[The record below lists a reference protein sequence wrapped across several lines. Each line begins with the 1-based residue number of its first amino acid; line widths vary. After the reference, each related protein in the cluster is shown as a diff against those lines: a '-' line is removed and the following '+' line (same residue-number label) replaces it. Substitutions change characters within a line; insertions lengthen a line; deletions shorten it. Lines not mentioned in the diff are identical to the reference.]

1 MRVLSLETSGT
12 TGSVAVLEDNEL
24 VAEQALP
31 GGQRSAQS
39 LVPTIQALLAQA
51 GWKISQVGLLMVT
64 SGPGSFTSL
73 RIGVSTAKA
82 LAYAVG
88 AEILGVNTLEVIARQ
103 AHGDGQPVKVVLD
116 AQRDQLFA
124 ATLASGKAGR
134 EPGTSATAV
143 VDNQDWLDSLQPGEV
158 VSGPGLKRLADR
170 LPPGVIV
177 VDRALWMP
185 TATVVGQ
192 IGFEQYSAGRRDD
205 VFQLVPQY
213 FRRTAAE
220 EQWDRRQGPAG

>member
-12 TGSVAVLEDNEL
+12 TGSVAVLEDNDL

-31 GGQRSAQS
+31 GGKRSAQS
-39 LVPTIQALLAQA
+39 LVPTIQALLGQS
-51 GWKISQVGLLMVT
+51 GWKIFQVELLAVT

-82 LAYAVG
+82 LAYAIG
-88 AEILGVNTLEVIARQ
+88 AEILGVNTLEVIARR
-103 AHGDGQPVKVVLD
+103 APGDSQMVKVVLD

-124 ATLASGKAGR
+124 ATLASGKAGQ
-134 EPGTSATAV
+134 EADASVTAV
-143 VDNQDWLDSLQPGEV
+143 IDNQVWLDSLKPGDV

-170 LPPGVIV
+170 LPTGVIV
-177 VDRALWMP
+177 VDSVLWMP
-185 TATVVGQ
+185 TAAVVGQ
-192 IGFEQYSAGRRDD
+192 IGFEQHAAGRRDD